1 VNRIERSRVGDQQG
15 SGDKVP
21 GGRVSTSP
29 VPTSGAQYEL
39 AAGGYRA
46 EVAGV
51 GATLR
56 TLTFDGRDLIVPFD
70 AEELRPYFR
79 GATLAP
85 WPNRVLDG
93 RYRWG
98 GEDLQLSISEPKRG
112 HALHGLVAWLE
123 FTPVEHTTERLV
135 LTATVQ
141 PQVGYPH
148 RVEVTVTFGLSDAGL
163 TWSVAG
169 TNAGAKPA
177 PFGAGPHP
185 YLVAGPG
192 RVDEWRL
199 ELPAAEVQTVTPD
212 RLVPTG
218 VVDVAEGDGVF
229 DFRSGRVVGETFL
242 DNAYTGVER
251 DAEGVATV
259 TVTHP
264 SAGTGVGMRF
274 GPDSPWVQVHTG
286 DLPEA
291 PELSRIGL
299 AVEPMTCPPGAFN
312 SGTDVIELA
321 PGETA
326 SVNWELF
333 VV

>member
-1 VNRIERSRVGDQQG
+1 VKPIERTTVGDTQ
-15 SGDKVP
+15 VP
-21 GGRVSTSP
+21 M
-29 VPTSGAQYEL
+29 SGAQFEL
-39 AAGGYRA
+39 SAGGYRA
-46 EVAGV
+46 VLAGV

-56 TLTFDGRDLIVPFD
+56 SLTFEGRDLVVPFT

-85 WPNRVLDG
+85 WPNRVIDG
-93 RYRWG
+93 TYRWA
-98 GEDLQLSISEPKRG
+98 GEDLQLGHSEPKRG
-112 HALHGLVAWLE
+112 HALHGLASWLE
-123 FTPVEHTTERLV
+123 FLPVEHDPERLV

-141 PQVGYPH
+141 PQAGYPH
-148 RVEVTVTFGLSDAGL
+148 RIRVDVTFELSGAGL

-169 TNAGAKPA
+169 TNLGSRPA
-177 PFGAGPHP
+177 PFGTGPHP

-199 ELPAAEVQTVTPD
+199 ELPAARVQTVTPD
-212 RLVPTG
+212 RLVPVA
-218 VVDVAEGDGVF
+218 VVDVADGDGKF
-229 DFRSGRVVGETFL
+229 DFRAGRIVGETFL

-251 DAEGVATV
+251 DAQGTAAV

-274 GPDSPWVQVHTG
+274 GADSPWVQVHTG

-291 PELSRIGL
+291 PESGRIGL

-312 SGTDVIELA
+312 SGTDVI
-321 PGETA
+321 
-326 SVNWELF
+326 
-333 VV
+333 